1 MKTILALRALTI
13 VYASKLSEQLSL
25 KNTMDQP
32 PPWAGKQGVARMFAE
47 YRALSKAVAA
57 GQLFGVREVSCTR
70 AHIVNLALSRRAAAA
85 AAAA

>member
-1 MKTILALRALTI
+1 
-13 VYASKLSEQLSL
+13 
-25 KNTMDQP
+25 
-32 PPWAGKQGVARMFAE
+32 MFAE